1 MHDEYKLSVSRI
13 QSQLIYSYTLY
24 LSFDSL
30 EMMDACYLSYQELQ
44 SYYNNYKAANPP
56 SGVIPAFSKCLY
68 GISAYSPDVSRKQFL
83 IVWESISMYGCH
95 DRYEL
100 NESSICWNIE

>member
-1 MHDEYKLSVSRI
+1 MDLSTESLFPLVSGRWDEYMHDEYKLSVSRI

-68 GISAYSPDVSRKQFL
+68 GIIQ
-83 IVWESISMYGCH
+83 G
-95 DRYEL
+95 
-100 NESSICWNIE
+100 